1 MLDKQTYKALFDEYY
16 DALCQYA
23 YSMTK
28 DGMAAED
35 AVQDVFVGLW
45 KNRQSTSIQT
55 NPKSY
60 LITAVKRKI
69 LEHIRNNKLV
79 IVGEVEIYNLETVAK
94 DNIEDKIE
102 HFRIAERI
110 KTSIRQ
116 LPSRCSTIF
125 ALSKLEGLS
134 NKEIA
139 DRLNISVKTVENQM
153 TKAYKLLRQYLKDL
167 I

>member
-23 YSMTK
+23 YSITK
-28 DGMAAED
+28 DRMEAED

-45 KNRQSTSIQT
+45 RNRHKTSIHS

-60 LITAVKRKI
+60 LITAVKRKV
-69 LEHIRNNKLV
+69 LEHFRNNKLA
-79 IVGEVEIYNLETVAK
+79 IAGDVEIFNLKTVAK

-102 HFRIAERI
+102 RFRIAERI
-110 KTSIRQ
+110 NTSIRQ

-139 DRLNISVKTVENQM
+139 DRLEISVKTVENQM

>member
-1 MLDKQTYKALFDEYY
+1 
-16 DALCQYA
+16 
-23 YSMTK
+23 
-28 DGMAAED
+28 
-35 AVQDVFVGLW
+35 
-45 KNRQSTSIQT
+45 
-55 NPKSY
+55 
-60 LITAVKRKI
+60 VKRKI